1 MALQKKITNEVGI
14 VTNYHRIGEFGFSK
28 DNKTI
33 SIVMFNYVDK
43 SYREEEEKMIS
54 VREQIENKNNEIT
67 RLMALN
73 EDGSQLEKIKILS
86 KEINALSE
94 MPYAR
99 NATSST
105 VAYKNVIV
113 MEFDPNKSYS
123 MTELYDW
130 IKQQDNYKQ
139 AKDV

>member
-54 VREQIENKNNEIT
+54 VREQIESKNNEIT

-99 NATSST
+99 NATNST

-123 MTELYDW
+123 MAELYDW